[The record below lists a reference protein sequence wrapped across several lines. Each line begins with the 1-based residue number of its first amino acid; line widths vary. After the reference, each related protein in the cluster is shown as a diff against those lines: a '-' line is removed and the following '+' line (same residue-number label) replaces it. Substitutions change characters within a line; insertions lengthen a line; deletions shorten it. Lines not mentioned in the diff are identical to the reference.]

1 MADDHELV
9 RQRHRFNDFT
19 ESQQQTLV
27 AAAVPQKTK
36 QATDFWWG
44 VFESFCREKCMPVDV
59 STISASALAEI
70 LKKFYGGLTTKKGGT
85 YQATSYLS
93 ARAAIQRKFT
103 AANRPFNIRAD
114 SEFRES
120 NIVLDAILKNNK
132 ASGLA
137 KQTKHKD
144 AITDLDKDRL
154 ATYFDGVLESQDTQ
168 KLQVYCWYNLARH
181 LGLRGTE
188 VFVKI
193 NKADI
198 VFKTDE
204 NGQEYATLSVDFNTK
219 NTPGGLGGREFQTCG
234 RIQDPTQV
242 SALRRLLGMLHPLQ
256 NRLFQ
261 RILYGA
267 RPVGGPWF
275 ANAPLGHNSLAD
287 MMPKLSCWAKLSQRY
302 TNHCVRASVVTDLK
316 DAGFSP
322 NEVCAVTGHKDE
334 RSLQP
339 YDRLDRAGCDRPR
352 AMADVLDGKPGGVK
366 RRMNESSS
374 FMPSPKRSSGAGNIL
389 DKIVLSDQAVIHN
402 ITINVGTATG
412 EHRQQSLSCS
422 QSANQGQ
429 AHDQNL

>member
-1 MADDHELV
+1 MADEVV
-9 RQRHRFNDFT
+9 RRHRFDDFT
-19 ESQQQTLV
+19 ESQQETLV
-27 AAAVPQKTK
+27 AAAVPLKTK

-44 VFESFCREKCMPVDV
+44 VFQSFCREKGISVDV
-59 STISASALAEI
+59 TTISAGALADI
-70 LKKFYGGLTTKKGGT
+70 LKKFYGGLRTKKGET

-93 ARAAIQRKFT
+93 ARAAIQRKLT
-103 AANRPFNIRAD
+103 AANRLFNLRAD

-132 ASGLA
+132 ANGLA

-144 AITDLDKDRL
+144 AITDVDKDRL
-154 ATYFDGVLESQDTQ
+154 ATYFEGVLETEDTQ

-188 VFVKI
+188 VFVKM

-204 NGQEYATLSVDFNTK
+204 NGLEYATLSGDFKTK
-219 NTPGGLGGREFQTCG
+219 NTPGGIGGREFQTCG
-234 RIQDPTQV
+234 RIQDPTRV
-242 SALRRLLGMLHPLQ
+242 SALRRLVGKLHPLQ

-261 RILYGA
+261 RILYGV
-267 RPVGGPWF
+267 RPAEGPWF
-275 ANAPLGHNSLAD
+275 ANVPLGHNSLAD

-339 YDRLDRAGCDRPR
+339 YDRLDRPGCDRPR
-352 AMADVLDGKPGGVK
+352 AMADVLDGKRCAMK
-366 RRMNESSS
+366 RPMSDSPTPI
-374 FMPSPKRSSGAGNIL
+374 PSAKRLSENVL
-389 DKIVLSDQAVIHN
+389 DKIVLNDQAVIHHL
-402 ITINVGTATG
+402 TISVSTATAQ
-412 EHRQQSLSCS
+412 HHQQSLSTCASIS
-422 QSANQGQ
+422 QSADQ
-429 AHDQNL
+429 AQNL